1 MPVVANQLPVTDMNT
16 KLKLLF
22 ALALAGV
29 VIVQGA
35 LGAKERKPGKERTLT
50 GEAKCAKCAL
60 HETDTCQTAVV
71 IETKKGKAQTVY
83 LEQNDVAKKFHEQ
96 VCKEAKKV
104 SLTGTLKKSEDRKG
118 KPVFVASKIEVII

>member
-1 MPVVANQLPVTDMNT
+1 MNT

-35 LGAKERKPGKERTLT
+35 LGAKEPKPGKERAVT

-60 HETDTCQTAVV
+60 KESDTCQTVVV
-71 IETKKGKAQTVY
+71 IENKKGKAQTVY
-83 LEQNDVAKKFHEQ
+83 LEQNDVAKKFHAE

-104 SLTGTLKKSEDRKG
+104 SLTGTLKKPEDRKG
-118 KPVFVASKIEVII
+118 KPVFVASKIEVIK

>member
-1 MPVVANQLPVTDMNT
+1 MNT

-50 GEAKCAKCAL
+50 GEAKCAKCIL

-96 VCKEAKKV
+96 VCKEAQKV
-104 SLTGTLKKSEDRKG
+104 SLTGTLKKPENRKG
-118 KPVFVASKIEVII
+118 KPVFVASKIEVIK